1 MGWPQFLA
9 WAATQGFKNIKVLR
23 QAYNSF
29 KKLPPKEV
37 ILKTAKNLY
46 NDLIKKTPTQKIA
59 DKVRQKIKPIIPKQ
73 FNKFEPKIVKPK
85 QFDKN
90 FIRMRKDQYDDIF
103 GSIANKP
110 KTLGDALKAGEY
122 TKAPTPKSLKP
133 PSIKKSNVIPFPKKP
148 PGKADGGS
156 IDKAL
161 PGRSRDI

>member
-1 MGWPQFLA
+1 MIGSVWMLKDYSFPNFWNRSLSSCSLTLNLKLA
-9 WAATQGFKNIKVLR
+9 M
-23 QAYNSF
+23 
-29 KKLPPKEV
+29 
-37 ILKTAKNLY
+37 
-46 NDLIKKTPTQKIA
+46 
-59 DKVRQKIKPIIPKQ
+59 
-73 FNKFEPKIVKPK
+73 NKFEPKIVKPK